1 MDELEKPIAELLGQQ
16 VADQG
21 LRLEGLDCP
30 RWSGEVPDSFDC
42 EGWFDGVPGQVA
54 VRLREGKHGAV
65 AFDAE
70 LRGGVIATRR
80 LVDDLMDKG
89 YADVDCGPIAAY
101 PTDVG
106 STITCAVTK
115 GGVTTHVLATITDEH
130 GAVSIG
136 EF

>member
-1 MDELEKPIAELLGQQ
+1 MDDLEKPIAERLGHQ
-16 VADQG
+16 VAEQG
-21 LRLEGLDCP
+21 LHLEGLDCP
-30 RWSGEVPDSFDC
+30 RWSGEVPAAFEC

-54 VRLREGKHGAV
+54 VRLTEGKNGAV

-70 LRGGVIATRR
+70 LLGGVIATAR
-80 LVDDLMDKG
+80 LVDELVGKG
-89 YADVDCGPIAAY
+89 YDDVDCGSVAAY

-115 GGVTTHVLATITDEH
+115 DGTHLHVLATITDGN
-130 GAVSIG
+130 GAVAIT

>member
-1 MDELEKPIAELLGQQ
+1 MDDLEEPIAERLGQQ
-16 VADQG
+16 VAQQG

-30 RWSGEVPDSFDC
+30 RWSGEVPADFEC

-54 VRLREGKHGAV
+54 VQLTEGKHGAV

-70 LRGGVIATRR
+70 LLGGVIATAR
-80 LVDDLMDKG
+80 LVEDLVAKG
-89 YADVDCGPIAAY
+89 YADVDCGSVSAY

-115 GGVTTHVLATITDEH
+115 DGEKIHVLATITDDN
-130 GAVSIG
+130 GAVSIS

>member
-1 MDELEKPIAELLGQQ
+1 MDDLEQPIAHRLGQQ
-16 VADQG
+16 VAEQG

-30 RWSGEVPDSFDC
+30 RWTGEVPSTFEC

-54 VRLREGKHGAV
+54 VRLTEGRNGAV

-70 LRGGVIATRR
+70 LLGGVIATAR
-80 LVDDLMDKG
+80 LVDDLQRKG
-89 YADVDCGPIAAY
+89 YADVYCGPVAAY

-115 GGVTTHVLATITDEH
+115 DGAKVHVLATITDDN
-130 GAVSIG
+130 GAVSIS